1 LITLVVDKIGQPG
14 RKLSVFMD
22 QSGWLRAAGTVAV
35 MAFSARTAGCVAGLL
50 GVVLLGACS
59 GGSPKVT
66 EPSFPAAAP
75 APAASTTGSAAAP
88 ADDWPTYH
96 RDNVR
101 SGAGPAQPAA
111 TRLTAAWRARLDGA
125 VYGQPLVVGG
135 RVLAATENDTVYALD
150 AANGAVVW
158 SRHVGT
164 PVRRSDLPCGNI
176 DPLGITGTMA
186 YDAGTGLVFAL
197 AESTGGVHTLYGID
211 ARSGAVRVRRV
222 AEPPKGDKL
231 AHQQRSAL
239 TVLDG
244 RVYIAYGGLAGD
256 CAQYIGSVVSVPVSG
271 SGALQSYAIPTPRE
285 GGIWSPG
292 GGVVLNGRLYY
303 AVGNGEST
311 SGFDG
316 SDTVIALDTALKR
329 TDFFAPS
336 TWPEDNENDLDLGSM
351 TPAVVGSAMVI
362 AGKRGDAYVLDPAH
376 LGGLGGQRSQTEICK
391 PFGGAAVSGTTLFLP
406 CSDGI
411 RSATLDPAS
420 GKLRAGWHGPSGA
433 QGSPVVAG
441 GAVWVVDYDDGVLFL
456 LDPGTG
462 QVRSRLAIGAAPHF
476 ASPTVAAGH
485 GYVGTLTGV
494 VSVTY

>member
-1 LITLVVDKIGQPG
+1 
-14 RKLSVFMD
+14 
-22 QSGWLRAAGTVAV
+22 
-35 MAFSARTAGCVAGLL
+35 MASSARTASCLAGLL
-50 GVVLLGACS
+50 SVAMLAACS
-59 GGSPKVT
+59 GGSKAA
-66 EPSFPAAAP
+66 EPSFPPAASAPAPAPSGSAPAAAAP
-75 APAASTTGSAAAP
+75 AA
-88 ADDWPTYH
+88 DWPTYH

-101 SGAGPAQPAA
+101 SGLAPAQPAA
-111 TRLTAAWRARLDGA
+111 KTLKAAWRARLDGA

-150 AANGAVVW
+150 PANGAVVW

-164 PVRRSDLPCGNI
+164 PVPSSDLPCGNI

-186 YDAGTGLVFAL
+186 YDAGSRLVFAL
-197 AESTGGVHTLYGID
+197 AESTGGVHTLYGLD
-211 ARSGAVRVRRV
+211 VATGQVRVRRV
-222 AEPPKGDKL
+222 AEPPKGDKI

-239 TVLDG
+239 TVFGG

-271 SGALQSYAIPTPRE
+271 SGALQSYAIPTSRE

-292 GGVVLNGRLYY
+292 GGVVFGGRLYY

-316 SDTVIALDTALKR
+316 SDTVIALDPSLRR

-336 TWPEDNENDLDLGSM
+336 TWAEDNQNDLDLGSM

-376 LGGLGGQRSQTEICK
+376 LGGLGGQRSQVSICK
-391 PFGGAAVSGTTLFLP
+391 PFGGAAVSGTTLYLP
-406 CSDGI
+406 CRDGI
-411 RSATLDPAS
+411 RSAVLDPAS
-420 GKLRAGWHGPSGA
+420 GTLRPGWHGPSGA

-441 GAVWVVDYDDGVLFL
+441 GAVWVVDYDGGLLYL

-462 QVRSRLAIGAAPHF
+462 HVRSKLAIGEAPHF

-485 GYVGTLTGV
+485 GYVGTSTGV
-494 VSVTY
+494 VAVTY